1 MLKCLTIS
9 FNFNFKSSYCA
20 ISNIKIPTSHYVI
33 PVNKLGRKSRYPGVS
48 IKLLDSVENELPG
61 WINCHF
67 TLALLLR
74 LIHHPSKMK
83 RIFANLLTLSLIFM
97 KCLLSHFFKQI
108 KQMANQCL
116 NQSLYFFF
124 CSSPQLF
131 SSLRLYLTLQLKFFD
146 GIMFIFIIATTI
158 TILLFLIFLDLL
170 SLKR

>member
-1 MLKCLTIS
+1 M
-9 FNFNFKSSYCA
+9 
-20 ISNIKIPTSHYVI
+20 
-33 PVNKLGRKSRYPGVS
+33 
-48 IKLLDSVENELPG
+48 PG

-146 GIMFIFIIATTI
+146 GIMFIFIIATTYYYSSFFNFSWFI
-158 TILLFLIFLDLL
+158 KKINNKIKKKNHFAKKKKKKKKKKKTFQILCIYYY
-170 SLKR
+170 

>member
-1 MLKCLTIS
+1 
-9 FNFNFKSSYCA
+9 
-20 ISNIKIPTSHYVI
+20 
-33 PVNKLGRKSRYPGVS
+33 
-48 IKLLDSVENELPG
+48 
-61 WINCHF
+61 
-67 TLALLLR
+67 
-74 LIHHPSKMK
+74 
-83 RIFANLLTLSLIFM
+83 M

-170 SLKR
+170 SLKKINNKIKKKSFCKKKKKKKKKKTFQILCIYYY